1 MNKILIRI
9 LILLFIYRKNVFFSL
24 FTLEFLRTEEK
35 FGTIFY
41 KIFTFICMN
50 EKLIPVFYIH
60 IFYLIQKINNTINV
74 YFKLFIES
82 ELFFIIQIYI
92 LECNFLA
99 YIRHYKNINHIYHS
113 FCYTTQ

>member
-35 FGTIFY
+35 FETIFY

-50 EKLIPVFYIH
+50 EKLIPVFYFH
-60 IFYLIQKINNTINV
+60 IFIL
-74 YFKLFIES
+74 FKNQQYNQCIFQ
-82 ELFFIIQIYI
+82 IIY
-92 LECNFLA
+92 
-99 YIRHYKNINHIYHS
+99 
-113 FCYTTQ
+113 